1 MFEGWI
7 CTRSMVI
14 IIIITITI
22 IIIVM
27 IVIILAGGIE
37 VASVI
42 PVTRVTMVGG

>member
-42 PVTRVTMVGG
+42 QVTRVSMVGG